1 MKARQEAQ
9 MEDQPE
15 VEVQQFDPRTEVSAD
30 AKKIVRTLWTIFVV
44 LPVLVAILYAL
55 VNAR

>member
-1 MKARQEAQ
+1 MSLRSDMKARQEAQ

-30 AKKIVRTLWTIFVV
+30 AKKIVRTLW
-44 LPVLVAILYAL
+44 PG
-55 VNAR
+55 R